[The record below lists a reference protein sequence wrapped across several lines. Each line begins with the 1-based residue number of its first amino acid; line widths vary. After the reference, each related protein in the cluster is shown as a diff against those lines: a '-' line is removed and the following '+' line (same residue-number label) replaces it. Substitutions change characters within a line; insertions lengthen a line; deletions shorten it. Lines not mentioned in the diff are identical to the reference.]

1 MYARLITIRKHYRL
15 KLREFA
21 ERIDSKLSTVSAW
34 ERGLCRPKGEMLD
47 RICKTFH
54 VRREWL
60 EHGEG
65 EMFEPDEFLKPLPKP
80 VVDLYLTTIFT
91 MFRQLP
97 PQSQEGVLAI
107 LHNFKEMEERL
118 N

>member
-1 MYARLITIRKHYRL
+1 MYARLRTIRKHYRL

-34 ERGLCRPKGEMLD
+34 EAGSCRPKGEMLD
-47 RICKTFH
+47 RICNAFH

-60 EHGEG
+60 ERGEG

-80 VVDLYLTTIFT
+80 VVDLYLTTIFA

-97 PQSQEGVLAI
+97 PNSQEGVLAI

>member
-1 MYARLITIRKHYRL
+1 MYARLRTIRKHYRL

-21 ERIDSKLSTVSAW
+21 EKIDSKLYTVSAW
-34 ERGLCRPKGEMLD
+34 EAGSFRPKDEMID
-47 RICKTFH
+47 KICKVFH

-60 EHGEG
+60 ERGEG

-80 VVDLYLTTIFT
+80 VVDLYLSTIFS

-107 LHNFKEMEERL
+107 LHNFKEMDERL